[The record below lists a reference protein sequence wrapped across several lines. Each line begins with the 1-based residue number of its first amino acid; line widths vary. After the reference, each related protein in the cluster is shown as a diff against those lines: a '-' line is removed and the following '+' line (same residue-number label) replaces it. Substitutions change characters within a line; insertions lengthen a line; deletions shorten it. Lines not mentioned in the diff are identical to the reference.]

1 MRRTRPHRNI
11 GLTTLACTAKKEAG
25 MRAKEL
31 SRLLHHARRRESVRL
46 VSSKEFGR
54 TTLLDELEDA
64 LHAQGFTVI
73 RIAGEPTLSQT
84 RYGVLRQ
91 ALSASDRLGP
101 QATPSE
107 ARDIVAIEL
116 SRSPNPVMLIDDA
129 EWLDLHSAEA
139 LAPLFER
146 DTVSGVFVTPPF
158 QNLTAEQRVIS
169 HMLRAEARVELS
181 ALSFEQVG
189 VLSQRTL
196 QGNVSPEITSEIFS
210 MSSGITGVAADI
222 LRTAQAAGQIV
233 QHPDRWVSAERRLW
247 NEGLEEIIER
257 LLAPLDDTAIRLLHA
272 LSLVGDLAADEF
284 QNFDP
289 VSADKLSRS
298 GLVTVFRDPQG
309 RSRVSP
315 RPALVA
321 DYFRQRPV
329 DLLHIA
335 ARELLERFAAT
346 SDENSGSPFD
356 LLALRADF
364 HSMHSDTEETHNAGL
379 ARFLREQTEHKL
391 ILSGREWR
399 RNQDPARALA
409 YLDTLL
415 QSGTYVA
422 TALEV
427 LERTSPEAATDS
439 ELLQLALH
447 EQILRQ
453 QGIPLPPRHS
463 DALRRLHPS
472 FAPALDA
479 YDMYLKFGAEGLGD
493 EVKQWLV
500 DPGVDPVGFSRTIA
514 AYIRTAS
521 GEMLSEE
528 EIAESELSLPIQRV
542 ISEQSRL
549 VTLARRAVALD
560 AVEELLVDPLSLG
573 PGDDP
578 VPFLVNSYVRAQLL
592 LGIGRVTQARQV
604 LSQALSIGDLDLR
617 YGALYAAMLRWSAFL
632 HHRDGR
638 ADIAQAL
645 LVESH
650 GYASLRGPMPAMRPE
665 FGDALEVLLTG
676 DRQAAGKLFFQESR
690 ECYERSF
697 FDAAWSTA
705 RFAFQLAPSEDT
717 LQMLVK
723 ISQKETFGWTGPLI
737 DFARAALHQDPKL
750 MVYLGELVTQSEL
763 TTAADFL
770 EDVEFAQREAGL
782 ELEPDFVRAMSEA
795 HQSFQIYREPL
806 SHIVVREQVSQ
817 VDTLTPR
824 EREIAPL
831 TATLSN
837 REIADRLTLSVRTVE
852 NHIAR
857 SMKKLGISSRSALS
871 AAMSNAPKSTGAPSA
886 DGAPI

>member
-1 MRRTRPHRNI
+1 
-11 GLTTLACTAKKEAG
+11 

-31 SRLLHHARRRESVRL
+31 SKLLHHARRHESVRL

-54 TTLLDELEDA
+54 TTLLAELESA
-64 LHAQGFTVI
+64 LNAQGFTVI
-73 RIAGEPTLSQT
+73 RIAGEPTLATT
-84 RYGVLRQ
+84 RYGALRQ
-91 ALSASDRLGP
+91 ALSSGDRLAP
-101 QATPSE
+101 QITPSE
-107 ARDIVAIEL
+107 ARDIIAIEL
-116 SRSPNPVMLIDDA
+116 SRSPSPVILIDDA

-139 LAPLFER
+139 IAPLFER
-146 DTVSGVFVTPPF
+146 DGVSGVFVTPPF
-158 QNLTAEQRVIS
+158 QNLSAEQRVIA

-189 VLSQRTL
+189 VLSQRFL
-196 QGNVSPEITSEIFS
+196 QGNVSPEIASEIFS

-222 LRTAQAAGQIV
+222 LRTTQAAGQLI
-233 QHPDRWVSAERRLW
+233 QHPDRWISTERSLW

-257 LLAPLDDTAIRLLHA
+257 LLAPLDDTSIRLLHA

-289 VSADKLSRS
+289 VSADRLSRS
-298 GLVTVFRDPQG
+298 GLVTVFRDPHG

-321 DYFRQRPV
+321 DYFRQRPI
-329 DLLHIA
+329 DLQHIA
-335 ARELLERFAAT
+335 ARELLSRYAAVHKEQV
-346 SDENSGSPFD
+346 DSGVE
-356 LLALRADF
+356 LTALRADF
-364 HSMHSDTEETHNAGL
+364 YSMHSDTEETHNAGL
-379 ARFLREQTEHKL
+379 ARFLREQTEHRL
-391 ILSGREWR
+391 VVSGREWR

-422 TALEV
+422 TAVEV
-427 LERTSPEAATDS
+427 LERTSPDAASDS

-453 QGIPLPPRHS
+453 QDIALPLRHS
-463 DALRRLHPS
+463 EALRKLHPS

-479 YDMYLKFGAEGLGD
+479 YDMYLLFGREGLRP
-493 EVKQWLV
+493 EVKRWLKRS
-500 DPGVDPVGFSRTIA
+500 DTDPVGFTRTIA
-514 AYIRTAS
+514 AYIRTTS
-521 GEMLSEE
+521 GEVLSEA
-528 EIAESELSLPIQRV
+528 EIAEPAGSLPIQRV

-549 VTLARRAVALD
+549 VTLARRAVAMD
-560 AVEELLVDPLSLG
+560 AVEEFLTDPLSLG

-592 LGIGRVTQARQV
+592 LGIGRVTAARQI

-632 HHRDGR
+632 HFRDGR
-638 ADIAQAL
+638 ADIATAL
-645 LVESH
+645 LSESR
-650 GYASLRGPMPAMRPE
+650 GYSALRGPLPAMRPE

-676 DRQAAGKLFFQESR
+676 DRQAAGRIFYGEAL
-690 ECYERSF
+690 ECYEHSF
-697 FDAAWSTA
+697 FDAAWSSA
-705 RFAFQLAPSEDT
+705 RFAFQLAPSEET
-717 LQMLVK
+717 LEVLER
-723 ISQKETFGWTGPLI
+723 ISAKDPFVWTRPLI
-737 DFARAALHQDPKL
+737 KFARAALRQDPKL
-750 MVYLGELVTQSEL
+750 MVHLGELVTQSEL

-770 EDVEFAQREAGL
+770 EDVEYAQQEAGIV
-782 ELEPDFVRAMSEA
+782 PSADYARAVSEA

-806 SHIVVREQVSQ
+806 SHVVVREPVRW
-817 VDTLTPR
+817 VETLTPR

-837 REIADRLTLSVRTVE
+837 REIAERLTLSVRTVE

-857 SMKKLGISSRSALS
+857 SMKKLGISSRGELS
-871 AAMSNAPKSTGAPSA
+871 AAVSNAPKSGSATGTGDVA
-886 DGAPI
+886 